1 MLIWKI
7 QQEIQNAR
15 QTLTAEI
22 LGLQRQLTI
31 KQQDSKTTDEEIKEI
46 RDKLSSLADRVD
58 RLQTLI
64 GKLNERLLYYKKVNE
79 ELSDSIANKQDQH
92 NAETTQKYQQLI
104 IDSFTLINHDKKM
117 SEFEMD
123 GILDDIDNISCFVD
137 SILLKHELYSNIA
150 DNFDE

>member
-1 MLIWKI
+1 M
-7 QQEIQNAR
+7 
-15 QTLTAEI
+15 
-22 LGLQRQLTI
+22 QRQLTI
-31 KQQDSKTTDEEIKEI
+31 KQQDNKTTDEEIKEI

-137 SILLKHELYSNIA
+137 NILLKHELYSNIA
-150 DNFDE
+150 DNFDEWL